1 MEYSNRKQYN
11 IIGYRKLWYFISG
24 ILLVSSVIAF
34 AVWGLK
40 LGIDFTGGSL
50 IEIEFREARP
60 AIKDIESTI
69 ADNLGRAN
77 ITPLGEKGAAL
88 RLRSLSEEEHQQLL
102 ASFKEKLGKDKGDDY
117 IKESRFTSIGP
128 TVGAELR
135 SKAMWAIG
143 IVLLAIIIYIAWA
156 FRKVS
161 RPVPSWQY
169 GVAAVMALFHDVFI
183 PVGIFAALGHF
194 MGVEI
199 DTLFITALLTVLG
212 FSVHDTIVVFDRIRE
227 NLLKPAEQF
236 ATVVNRSVNETLAR
250 SINTSLATLL
260 VLITTFIFG
269 GETIR
274 YFVLTLILGIIFG
287 TYSSIFIA
295 SPLLV
300 SANRWTQKRR
310 EARRE

>member
-1 MEYSNRKQYN
+1 MEYSNERQYN
-11 IIGYRKLWYFISG
+11 IIGYRKLWFFISG
-24 ILLVSSVIAF
+24 TLIAISV
-34 AVWGLK
+34 AVVALWGLK

-50 IEIEFREARP
+50 VEIEFKDNRP
-60 AIKDIESTI
+60 VVKDVES
-69 ADNLGRAN
+69 AVPEQLGKAN
-77 ITPLGEKGAAL
+77 IAPLGDRGMAL
-88 RLRSLSEEEHQQLL
+88 RLRSLSEDEHQQLL
-102 ASFKEKLGKDKGDDY
+102 ASLKEKLGKDKDDDY
-117 IKESRFTSIGP
+117 LNESRFTSIGP
-128 TVGAELR
+128 TIGAELQQ
-135 SKAMWAIG
+135 KAVWAIA
-143 IVLLAIIIYIAWA
+143 IVLLAIILYIAWA

-236 ATVVNRSVNETLAR
+236 AIVVNKSVNETLAR

-260 VLITTFIFG
+260 VLITTLIFG

-310 EARRE
+310 EAKER

>member
-1 MEYSNRKQYN
+1 MTKQQYN

-24 ILLVSSVIAF
+24 TLIVVSMAALVL
-34 AVWGLK
+34 WGLK

-50 IEIEFREARP
+50 VEVEFRDNRP
-60 AIKDIESTI
+60 AIKDIESAI
-69 ADNLGRAN
+69 GDKLGKAN
-77 ITPLGEKGAAL
+77 ITPLGERGAAL

-102 ASFKEKLGKDKGDDY
+102 SWLKEKLGQDKGDDY
-117 IKESRFTSIGP
+117 IKDSRFTSIGP
-128 TVGAELR
+128 TIGAELQQ
-135 SKAMWAIG
+135 KAVWAIV
-143 IVLLAIIIYIAWA
+143 IVLLAIIFYIAWA

-161 RPVPSWQY
+161 RSVPSWQY
-169 GVAAVMALFHDVFI
+169 GVAAVMALFHDVLI
-183 PVGIFAALGHF
+183 PVGIFAGLGHF
-194 MGVEI
+194 IGVEI

-227 NLLKPAEQF
+227 NLLKPADQF
-236 ATVVNRSVNETLAR
+236 SVVVNRSVNETLAR

-260 VLITTFIFG
+260 VLVTTFIFG

-274 YFVLTLILGIIFG
+274 YFILTLILGIVFG

-300 SANRWTQKRR
+300 SAHQWTQKRKQTK
-310 EARRE
+310 

>member
-1 MEYSNRKQYN
+1 METTIQKKQYN

-24 ILLVSSVIAF
+24 TFLTVSVA
-34 AVWGLK
+34 AVGLWGMK

-50 IEIEFREARP
+50 VEIEFRENRP
-60 AIKDIESTI
+60 VVKDIESAV
-69 ADNLGRAN
+69 ADKLGKPN
-77 ITPLGEKGAAL
+77 TTPLGETGAAL
-88 RLRSLSEEEHQQLL
+88 RLRSLNEDEHQQLL
-102 ASFKEKLGKDKGDDY
+102 VALKEKLGKDKGDDY

-128 TVGAELR
+128 TVGAELQ
-135 SKAMWAIG
+135 SKAMWAIAM
-143 IVLLAIIIYIAWA
+143 VLLAIILYIAWA

-169 GVAAVMALFHDVFI
+169 GVAAVVALFHDVFI
-183 PVGIFAALGHF
+183 PVGIFAGLGHF

-227 NLLKPAEQF
+227 NLLKPGDNF
-236 ATVVNRSVNETLAR
+236 AAVVNRSVNETLAR

-260 VLITTFIFG
+260 VLVTTFIFG

-274 YFVLTLILGIIFG
+274 FFILTLILGIIFG

-300 SANRWTQKRR
+300 SARQWAQSRKQSK
-310 EARRE
+310 

>member
-1 MEYSNRKQYN
+1 MAKRQYN
-11 IIGYRKLWYFISG
+11 IISYRKLWYFISG
-24 ILLVSSVIAF
+24 TLLIISLA
-34 AVWGLK
+34 AVALWGLK

-50 IEIEFREARP
+50 VEVEFREDRP
-60 AIKDIESTI
+60 AIKDIELAIDEKVGKS
-69 ADNLGRAN
+69 NV
-77 ITPLGEKGAAL
+77 TPLGEKGAAL
-88 RLRSLSEEEHQQLL
+88 RLRSLNEDEHQQLL
-102 ASFKEKLGKDKGDDY
+102 SSLKEKLGKDKGEDY

-128 TVGAELR
+128 TVGAELQ
-135 SKAMWAIG
+135 SKAIGAIA

-156 FRKVS
+156 FRRVS
-161 RPVPSWQY
+161 KPVPSWQY

-183 PVGIFAALGHF
+183 PVGIFAALGRF

-227 NLLKPAEQF
+227 NLLKPADHF
-236 ATVVNRSVNETLAR
+236 AAVVNRSVNETLAR

-310 EARRE
+310 EAKER